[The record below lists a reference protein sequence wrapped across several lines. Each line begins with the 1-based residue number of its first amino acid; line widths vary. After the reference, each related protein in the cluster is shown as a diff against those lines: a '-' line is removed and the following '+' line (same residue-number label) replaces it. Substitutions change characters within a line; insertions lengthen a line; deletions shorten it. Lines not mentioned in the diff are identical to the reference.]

1 MRRVTELFVPGGL
14 VLLAALV
21 FLRPGVLPESATPFL
36 RVYPY
41 AVGLVGVFL
50 GWYFNRSRVLFGL
63 LILAIADRL
72 LLVFPPALGVDGSA
86 GRIVFNAVALLLPT
100 NLAAYSMLSERGVLT
115 RRGLARVIPIPV
127 QMLLVGLMW
136 LVRQRELAALLDFRF
151 VGVELIGWTPI
162 SQPGLL
168 AFGVAFVLLVTR
180 SFLLRNPIE
189 RCFVWALAAAFA
201 GMQAAGTGWSP
212 TGFFAT
218 AGLILAI
225 SVIEMSYRMAYH
237 DELTG
242 LPGRRALSETLLKL
256 GSGYSVGMVDI
267 DHFKQFN
274 DRYGHDV
281 GDQVLRMVSAK
292 LERIPGGGKAF
303 RYGGEEFAVVFP
315 GQSASDVLP
324 HLESL
329 RRDIQASCFVL
340 RGPDRP
346 KKKPDIPKPQSGPRK
361 AVLVTVSIG
370 VAERDEDKRKPDQ
383 VVKAADK
390 ALYRAKDA
398 GRNQVTL

>member
-1 MRRVTELFVPGGL
+1 M
-14 VLLAALV
+14 
-21 FLRPGVLPESATPFL
+21 
-36 RVYPY
+36 
-41 AVGLVGVFL
+41 
-50 GWYFNRSRVLFGL
+50 
-63 LILAIADRL
+63 
-72 LLVFPPALGVDGSA
+72 
-86 GRIVFNAVALLLPT
+86 
-100 NLAAYSMLSERGVLT
+100 SE
-115 RRGLARVIPIPV
+115 
-127 QMLLVGLMW
+127 M
-136 LVRQRELAALLDFRF
+136 
-151 VGVELIGWTPI
+151 
-162 SQPGLL
+162 
-168 AFGVAFVLLVTR
+168 
-180 SFLLRNPIE
+180 
-189 RCFVWALAAAFA
+189 
-201 GMQAAGTGWSP
+201 
-212 TGFFAT
+212 
-218 AGLILAI
+218 
-225 SVIEMSYRMAYH
+225 
-237 DELTG
+237 
-242 LPGRRALSETLLKL
+242 LLKL

-292 LERIPGGGKAF
+292 LERISGGGKAF